1 MYNSYMLPEYF
12 AYIGAFVTAS
22 GGVSY
27 LVQTIRGR
35 VQPNRVTWFLWA
47 LAAFIAFFAQISQ
60 GVGITALLTFVVG
73 FLPLLIFAASFLN
86 KKAYW
91 QLTRFDFLCGAFSL
105 LGLIAWIITKE
116 GNIALTFSIIADFLA
131 SFPTFVKSY
140 KEPASESAS
149 AYLLNAAGDGI
160 LLLTIKKWDFANA
173 GFAVY
178 LFLNCLVLI
187 FLITS
192 KIGKKKS

>member
-1 MYNSYMLPEYF
+1 VLPEYF
-12 AYIGAFVTAS
+12 VYIGSLITAC
-22 GGVSY
+22 GGISY
-27 LVQTIRGR
+27 LIQTIRGK

-73 FLPLLIFAASFLN
+73 FLPLLIFIASFLN

-91 QLTRFDFLCGAFSL
+91 HLTSFDFLCGAFSV
-105 LGLIAWIITKE
+105 LGLVAWLVTKE
-116 GNIALTFSIIADFLA
+116 GNTALLLSILADFLA
-131 SFPTFVKSY
+131 SFPTFLKSY
-140 KEPASESAS
+140 KEPGSESAS
-149 AYLLNAAGDGI
+149 AYILNAVGDGI

-192 KIGKKKS
+192 KIGKRKS